1 MKAREAVQASLDAI
15 DRLGDQRIVI
25 SAIERERAEAW
36 ADAIDAADGVPLR
49 GTTFTVKDNID
60 VIGSVT
66 TAGCPSFGTVADRSA
81 TVVERLTAAGAVPVA
96 KTNLDQFATG
106 LVGTRTPYGAAP
118 NPFDP
123 TLVPGGSSSG
133 SAVSVANGLV
143 TFSLGTDTAGS
154 GRVPAA
160 LCGLVGLK
168 PTRGWLSTSG
178 VVPAVRSIDCVSV
191 FASDVDT
198 AWQVAVIAGG
208 FDADDEMSRRPEIA
222 TRACARTAGV
232 LSREI
237 LDTLGVESWISDGY
251 AEACAALATAGVAVV
266 TVDISCLFEIGDL
279 LYGGPPVAERFAA
292 VGQFLSGAHEG
303 IDPTVHAIIAESAL
317 FSAADAHATTYRL
330 AELRREVD
338 ALFDIVDIVVTPT
351 VPALVTL
358 DEVAAEPRA
367 ANTRLGRFTTFS
379 NLADLC
385 TLTVPYGPSTAHR
398 PPVSLSLHG
407 PAWCDEMLVR
417 VAGVLDGTH
426 RLASD
431 VPHGWIRL
439 AVAGA
444 HLRGLPL
451 EWQLVDRR
459 AVWLG
464 TTTTSPDY
472 RLAALPDTVPPKPGL
487 HRVPEGGRAIEVD
500 LWALHPAA
508 FGDFVAHVPAPLCI
522 GTVELSDGSTT
533 SGFLCEPSVL
543 TAALDVSDFGGWRA
557 YTSSRS

>member
-1 MKAREAVQASLDAI
+1 MRARDAVEASLDAI
-15 DRLGDQRIVI
+15 AHLADQRIVI
-25 SAIERERAEAW
+25 SAVGRDRAAHW

-60 VIGSVT
+60 VAGSVT
-66 TAGCPSFGTVADRSA
+66 TAGCPSYGDVADRSA
-81 TVVERLTAAGAVPVA
+81 TVVERLIAAGAVPVA

-106 LVGTRTPYGAAP
+106 LVGTRTPYGIAP

-133 SAVSVANGLV
+133 SAVSVAEGLA

-168 PTRGWLSTSG
+168 PTRGWLSTAG

-191 FASDVDT
+191 FATDVDT
-198 AWQVAVIAGG
+198 AWKVAQIAGG
-208 FDADDEMSRRPEIA
+208 FDPDDEMSRRPETA
-222 TRACARTAGV
+222 TRAIARTAGV
-232 LSREI
+232 LPREV
-237 LDTLGVESWISDGY
+237 LDDLGVESWISDGY
-251 AEACAALATAGVAVV
+251 AQACATLATAGVTVV

-292 VGQFLSGAHEG
+292 VGEFLSGGHDG
-303 IDPTVHAIIAESAL
+303 IDPTVQAIITESAR
-317 FSAADAHATTYRL
+317 FTAIDAHATAYRL

-338 ALFDIVDIVVTPT
+338 ALFDIVDLVVTPT
-351 VPALVTL
+351 VATLVTL
-358 DEVAAEPRA
+358 DEVAAEPRS

-385 TLTVPYGPSTAHR
+385 TLTVPSGFTTGRR
-398 PPVSLSLHG
+398 PPISISLHG

-417 VAGVLDGTH
+417 VSGLLDGTH
-426 RLASD
+426 RLSGCT
-431 VPHGWIRL
+431 PNGWIRL

-464 TTTTSPDY
+464 TTTTSADY

-487 HRVPEGGRAIEVD
+487 YRVPEDGRSIEVD

-522 GTVELSDGSTT
+522 GTVELVDGSLT
-533 SGFLCEPSVL
+533 SGFLCEPSAL
-543 TAALDVSDFGGWRA
+543 TSAVDVSDFGGWRA
-557 YTSSRS
+557 YISSRS